1 MNERI
6 HDCLTD
12 SLSWI
17 SRNFLSTSASRL
29 KLTGDGRVSL
39 DECEGLLDQTGF
51 HDLAAIV

>member
-12 SLSWI
+12 SLPWI
-17 SRNFLSTSASRL
+17 SRNFLSTGTSRL

-39 DECEGLLDQTGF
+39 DEREGLLDQTGF

>member
-39 DECEGLLDQTGF
+39 DEREGLLDQTGF